1 MLITSNSL
9 ATATPER
16 LPTDSTAAARV
27 AVRFWRSPW
36 IKVVSCPKATSFKS
50 VPFGARQE
58 NDTDML
64 LVVSGKS
71 WSRELLCPL
80 RNSVMSG
87 L

>member
-1 MLITSNSL
+1 VLITSNSL

-64 LVVSGKS
+64 LVVRKA